1 MGSHLQIHK
10 NGPAVIN
17 IRQIS
22 AKLRE
27 AVNRCAAAERKSQ
40 RDFCIDALDQAIKD
54 SPLRLG
60 MARIETRLTQGV
72 TSRPDEAAAIAAQEK
87 GGAA

>member
-40 RDFCIDALDQAIKD
+40 RDFCIDALEQAIKD

-72 TSRPDEAAAIAAQEK
+72 RRELVE
-87 GGAA
+87 GAGL